1 MNTNIN
7 NYTTDEL
14 IELVQLPVKPSYTLD
29 EVYYKVLSCIRQVKK
44 VDDNNNSKADLIQFL
59 IKAFQ
64 QICSSKS
71 LKYDSSQIS
80 NLEKEIEDIRT
91 EILNANVRHTHMRHV
106 SEHIV
111 LMKDQEQT
119 ASDFNLQVRNG
130 DNNPLK
136 KHTYRQIININT
148 RFRNNYFNTKSTDF
162 LYNLPFELK
171 NVISMR
177 ALSVEIPNCMY
188 IFSADQGT
196 NEFTIETF
204 DVSNGGGGDPEYLNE
219 ERHVIKI
226 REGKYSGKELEEYLN
241 TYVFNPGTSD
251 SPLARVACK
260 FNETSCKFQ
269 FFYDERDSTAGGAGP
284 YGDGGIEKRF
294 NIDFRSSEDK
304 NRPIQLNMGWIL
316 GYRQPYYYWDKH
328 YVPISKASYDRYDGY
343 NPESTYD
350 FIGSKYFLLAIN
362 DFNKNFSN
370 TIISPFQEGIM
381 RENGVLAKIP
391 NTPNNDNTLIYDS
404 IDDVNEDRIYNG
416 PVNIDRMHIQLLDE
430 LGRPVD
436 LINQDYAFTLSVEI
450 DI

>member
-29 EVYYKVLSCIRQVKK
+29 EVYYKVLSCIRQVKNTG
-44 VDDNNNSKADLIQFL
+44 DSNSSKSDLIHFL
-59 IKAFQ
+59 IKSFQ

-71 LKYDSSQIS
+71 LKYDVSQIN
-80 NLEKEIEDIRT
+80 NLEREIEDITT
-91 EILNANVRHTHMRHV
+91 EILNANVKHTHMR
-106 SEHIV
+106 SINDHIV

-119 ASDFNLQVRNG
+119 SSDFNLQVRNG
-130 DNNPLK
+130 INNPLK
-136 KHTYRQIININT
+136 QHTYRRTVNINT

-177 ALSVEIPNCMY
+177 VLSAEIPNCMY

-204 DVSNGGGGDPEYLNE
+204 DVSGDEYINE

-226 REGKYSGKELEEYLN
+226 REGKYSGKELENYLN
-241 TYVFNPGTSD
+241 SFIFNQDQG
-251 SPLARVACK
+251 LERVACK
-260 FNETSCKFQ
+260 YNETSCKFQ
-269 FFYDERDSTAGGAGP
+269 FFYDDRPPGDGAGP
-284 YGDGGIEKRF
+284 YGGDPFGSEVEKRF
-294 NIDFRSSEDK
+294 NIDFRLSENQ

-316 GYRQPYYYWDKH
+316 GYRQAYYYWDKH

-370 TIISPFQEGIM
+370 SIISPFQEGVM
-381 RENGVLAKIP
+381 KENGVIAKIP

-404 IDDVNEDRIYNG
+404 IDDINEDRIYNG

-436 LINQDYAFTLSVEI
+436 LINQDYAFTISVEI